1 MIKKIKTFKEVP
13 YIEDKV
19 YKTKFQ
25 TGDMFQLK
33 KVVQNKDGKII
44 RFDGIYVKSPHLG
57 ICPIGADRLV
67 NDTIEVSE
75 IEVCSKCGEPIH
87 G

>member
-13 YIEDKV
+13 YIIDKV

-25 TGDMFQLK
+25 TGDMFLLK
-33 KVVQNKDGKII
+33 NVVTTKEGKIV

-57 ICPIGADRLV
+57 ICPIGADRLI
-67 NDTIEVSE
+67 NEMIEESE
-75 IEVCSKCGEPIH
+75 IEVCSECGEPIH